1 MLQKR
6 KLQAQPP
13 ALAGCPLYSPPPHGT
28 VFLQTALISKLA
40 EAVWLNMRQWRLA
53 AFFVDTTSSFFA
65 CLPHQRGHHVHGPTE
80 SARMSDRISSASLS
94 YPSQD
99 RFCQDRF
106 HDQRRPSYPLS
117 VNSIPFVISITS
129 WNSQPTSRSVS
140 LADTMAFRTLVRTLR
155 SPSHAAAADFLLDLD
170 FFLLRTN
177 RARGALYS
185 SYSLSACSCPTSC
198 SKDAESGHTLTNMRL
213 CPSLGPLCQVSA
225 PLAPDSE
232 SDLASS
238 EDAVEKEGINTWAS
252 SLDLEPNRPL
262 C

>member
-13 ALAGCPLYSPPPHGT
+13 ALASCPLYSPPPHGT
-28 VFLQTALISKLA
+28 VFLQTVHRFHIEVS
-40 EAVWLNMRQWRLA
+40 R
-53 AFFVDTTSSFFA
+53 SSLVEHETVEIGCFLRRHHIQLFA
-65 CLPHQRGHHVHGPTE
+65 CLPHQRGHHVHVPTE

-94 YPSQD
+94 YPSQG
-99 RFCQDRF
+99 RF

-140 LADTMAFRTLVRTLR
+140 LADTMAVRTLVRTLR

-198 SKDAESGHTLTNMRL
+198 SKDAESGHTLTSMRL

-238 EDAVEKEGINTWAS
+238 EDAV
-252 SLDLEPNRPL
+252 
-262 C
+262 